1 MVRMILRVLIP
12 LCVVNICFTHSLP
25 KSKFLISAFS
35 NGYKQLKELILNKLP
50 QLLYS

>member
-25 KSKFLISAFS
+25 KSKLQFYYFNVKHLKISMHDM
-35 NGYKQLKELILNKLP
+35 
-50 QLLYS
+50 

>member
-25 KSKFLISAFS
+25 KSKLQFS
-35 NGYKQLKELILNKLP
+35 YFNVRNILKFQCMIC
-50 QLLYS
+50 S